1 MRLLKKK
8 ILFVLTIGLSLFLCS
23 CKTDIK
29 VSVLDDGKIS
39 VEYFALPGK
48 AFLETIAAIS
58 GESIQENQ
66 PIVINQEAV
75 KESFVES
82 GLEEIDVS
90 GIKNA
95 TLDVKGK
102 IPSDKSDVFSQSGII
117 DYSQTGKNV
126 KLVLSKKTLKNFYEI
141 CPYEFQSYIDL
152 FMAPAFSDEEMTTEE
167 YVDLVASVYG
177 QELADEVL
185 SSKLRITF
193 QKNNKTVTKEIN
205 LVDLFNISS
214 SIVFE

>member
-1 MRLLKKK
+1 MK
-8 ILFVLTIGLSLFLCS
+8 LCRS
-23 CKTDIK
+23 QNR
-29 VSVLDDGKIS
+29 
-39 VEYFALPGK
+39 A
-48 AFLETIAAIS
+48 
-58 GESIQENQ
+58 EN
-66 PIVINQEAV
+66 E
-75 KESFVES
+75 
-82 GLEEIDVS
+82 
-90 GIKNA
+90 
-95 TLDVKGK
+95 K
-102 IPSDKSDVFSQSGII
+102 IPGLYRD
-117 DYSQTGKNV
+117 
-126 KLVLSKKTLKNFYEI
+126 KKTLKNFYEI